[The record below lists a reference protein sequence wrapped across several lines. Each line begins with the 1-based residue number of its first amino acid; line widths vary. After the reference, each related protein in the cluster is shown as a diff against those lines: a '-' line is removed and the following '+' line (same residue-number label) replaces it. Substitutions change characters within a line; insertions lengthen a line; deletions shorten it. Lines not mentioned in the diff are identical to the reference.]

1 MKTNFLPLLQMD
13 LYGAMGDDGASLPMK
28 TAIQE
33 LIEFIDDKF
42 IVSNSPQI
50 SSIYHK
56 AQELLEKEKEQIINF
71 AYEILEKSDEHQSG
85 YVSVEEI
92 YNKTYNQNK

>member
-1 MKTNFLPLLQMD
+1 
-13 LYGAMGDDGASLPMK
+13 MK

-50 SSIYHK
+50 SSIYYK
-56 AQELLEKEKEQIINF
+56 SQELLEKEREQMLSEWKKGF
-71 AYEILEKSDEHQSG
+71 EDAKY
-85 YVSVEEI
+85 I
-92 YNKTYNQNK
+92 YNQTQDK

>member
-1 MKTNFLPLLQMD
+1 
-13 LYGAMGDDGASLPMK
+13 MK

-42 IVSNSPQI
+42 IVSNSTQI

-56 AQELLEKEKEQIINF
+56 AQELLEKEKKQIIESRNNG
-71 AYEILEKSDEHQSG
+71 IVNTLKG
-85 YVSVEEI
+85 YSISNEEY
-92 YNKTYNQNK
+92 YNETYNQK